1 MFVPEEHNCIHM
13 KEESP
18 ASHLI
23 ALDTKHVGENIHF
36 VTLI

>member
-23 ALDTKHVGENIHF
+23 ALDTKHVGGMETETIR
-36 VTLI
+36 